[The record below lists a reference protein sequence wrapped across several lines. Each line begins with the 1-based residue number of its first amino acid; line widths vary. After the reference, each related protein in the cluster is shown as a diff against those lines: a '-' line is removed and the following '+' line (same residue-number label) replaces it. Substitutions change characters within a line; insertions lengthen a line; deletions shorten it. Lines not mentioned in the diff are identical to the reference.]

1 MTTREFVVEDT
12 VRATGEDRYGYS
24 RPHRKVQPGNFA
36 TELAATD
43 WQKSLSGIQD
53 QTNKRLQFGCTKGIA
68 GKYGS
73 D

>member
-12 VRATGEDRYGYS
+12 DRNGYS
-24 RPHRKVQPGNFA
+24 RPHRKVQPGDFA
-36 TELAATD
+36 TERAATD

-53 QTNKRLQFGCTKGIA
+53 QTNKRLQVGCTCNKGIA